1 MLNELTESEVTELTS
16 TTVDETALAILKRQ
30 GSRGITIVSLQRKFR
45 CDIQFNSYWPKRQT
59 KHSKQAD
66 KDFDTSE
73 FHQDTWNRYLTL
85 GFVSAH
91 IPWNAITNLELPRLY
106 KALRDDLVLPSST
119 TLSNIRRREYALT
132 VDAIKKQLPS
142 QNKVSS
148 ALDGW
153 TSTNKLALTSVIAFY
168 MDRNRALRE
177 VQLASDDVDLLF
189 FSRFER

>member
-1 MLNELTESEVTELTS
+1 
-16 TTVDETALAILKRQ
+16 
-30 GSRGITIVSLQRKFR
+30 
-45 CDIQFNSYWPKRQT
+45 
-59 KHSKQAD
+59 
-66 KDFDTSE
+66 
-73 FHQDTWNRYLTL
+73 
-85 GFVSAH
+85 
-91 IPWNAITNLELPRLY
+91 
-106 KALRDDLVLPSST
+106 VLPSST